1 MAALQ
6 SKIKLITEEYDKHRK
21 YLARNHEL
29 FDIYEGNLKP
39 YVENIMKASLSD
51 TYFAQI
57 KHRIMPINILRR
69 IIDKLAQ
76 VYSNDPIREVSEK
89 QDILEMYQE
98 FYSINNKM
106 NNADEFSNLFK
117 GYALEPFIRTDRITG
132 ESTPSLRVLPFDRF
146 FVIGEDLVD
155 PLNPTIFVKIMGK
168 VTMQKGLEEMSF
180 FAYTDTEFLAFT
192 ESGKILSE
200 YMVNNEG
207 VNIFGKIP
215 FVYGNRSNYNI
226 MPTQDTDILEMS
238 KIIPVLFSDLG
249 GMIMFSCFPINYGI
263 DVDTTNLVMSPNIFW
278 NLKSLPESGKSGTI
292 GTITPTAEVDKVL
305 NFISHTL
312 SAWLESK
319 GIKVGSLGQL
329 NGDNF
334 ASGISKIID
343 EMDTYEIRKR
353 QIQFFKKEEKE
364 LWQLTSIMH
373 NVWIKTGLITNVPA
387 LPEKWE
393 VTITYDEP
401 VPYVDRQTEVA
412 TVKMEVDGNFLDQ
425 KSAIKRLYP
434 DLTDEE
440 VEERMELISSSFMP
454 RIEQDAAT
462 EDSDSDK
469 SETQQES

>member
-1 MAALQ
+1 MASLS
-6 SKIKLITEEYDKHRK
+6 SKMKLIAEQYDIHRK
-21 YLARNHEL
+21 YLTRNHEL

-39 YVENIMKASLSD
+39 YVEKIMQSSLSD
-51 TYFAQI
+51 TYFSQI
-57 KHRIMPINILRR
+57 RHRIMPINILKR

-76 VYSNDPIREVSEK
+76 VYSNDPIRTASEK
-89 QDILEMYQE
+89 QDVLDLYQS
-98 FYSINNKM
+98 FYAVNNKM
-106 NNADEFSNLFK
+106 NSADEFSNLFK

-146 FVIGEDLVD
+146 FVIGEDLID

-168 VTMQKGLEEMSF
+168 VTLQKGVEEMSF

-192 ESGKILSE
+192 ESGKVLDQ
-200 YMVNNEG
+200 YMVENEG

-215 FVYGNRSNYNI
+215 FVYGNRSQYNI

-263 DVDTTNLVMSPNIFW
+263 DVDTTNLVMSPNVFW
-278 NLKSLPESGKSGTI
+278 NLKSLPESNKGGSI

-305 NFISHTL
+305 NYISHTL

-334 ASGISKIID
+334 SSGISKIID
-343 EMDTYEIRKR
+343 EMDTYEIRRK
-353 QIQFFKKEEKE
+353 QVQFFKKEEKE
-364 LWQLTSIMH
+364 LWKLTAIMH
-373 NVWIKTGLITNVPA
+373 NVWLETGAIQSIPS
-387 LPEKWE
+387 LPDNWE
-393 VTITYDEP
+393 VTVEFDEP
-401 VPYVDRQTEVA
+401 VPYVDRRTEVE
-412 TVKMEVDGNFLDQ
+412 TVKMEVEGNFLDQ
-425 KSAIKRLYP
+425 KSAIKKLYP
-434 DLTDEE
+434 DLTEEE
-440 VEERMELISSSFMP
+440 VDERIELISAQFMP
-454 RIEQDAAT
+454 RIEEDGAT

-469 SETQQES
+469 SET

>member
-1 MAALQ
+1 MALS
-6 SKIKLITEEYDKHRK
+6 SKIKQITEYYDAHRK
-21 YLARNHEL
+21 YLTRNHEL

-39 YVENIMKASLSD
+39 YVEKIMQASLSD

-57 KHRIMPINILRR
+57 KHRIMPINILKR
-69 IIDKLAQ
+69 IVDKLAQ
-76 VYSNDPIREVSEK
+76 VYANDPVRTASEK
-89 QDILEMYQE
+89 QEILEEYQN

-106 NNADEFSNLFK
+106 NSADEFSNLFK

-168 VTMQKGLEEMSF
+168 VTVSKGLEEMSF

-192 ESGKILSE
+192 ESGKILNE
-200 YMVNNEG
+200 YMVDNEG
-207 VNIFGKIP
+207 INIYGKIP

-226 MPTQDTDILEMS
+226 MPVQDTDILEMS

-263 DVDTTNLVMSPNIFW
+263 DVDTTNLTMSPNIFW
-278 NLKSLPESGKSGTI
+278 NLKSLPETGKSGTI

-305 NFISHTL
+305 NYISHTL

-319 GIKVGSLGQL
+319 GIKIGSLGQL
-329 NGDNF
+329 GGESF
-334 ASGISKIID
+334 ASGVSKIID

-364 LWQLTSIMH
+364 LWQLTAIMH
-373 NVWIKTGLITNVPA
+373 NVWLQSGKISGIPA
-387 LPEKWE
+387 LPENWE
-393 VTITYDEP
+393 VTVEFDDP
-401 VPYVDRQTEVA
+401 VPYVDRKTEVE
-412 TVKMEVDGNFLDQ
+412 TVKLEVESNFLDQ
-425 KSAIKRLYP
+425 KSAIKKLYP
-434 DLTDEE
+434 DLTDED
-440 VEERMELISSSFMP
+440 VEERIELISSAFMP
-454 RIEQDAAT
+454 RIEEDDTA
-462 EDSDSDK
+462 EDSDTDK